1 MKVYHVH
8 VVRCVKLIFCICFIL
23 LSYHYFFCWISIDVV
38 DSNIHHGQFPI
49 VNSDQ
54 ILIKQ
59 HFRQSLASFDS
70 LHSEKP
76 KEQKVVIT
84 EDFFKFLVNN
94 LGETPFPGAHF
105 YTEYNVARSRVKQ
118 ITHVQPLRSDF
129 GPVLNDVTS
138 FHYIINTKSCLRLSS
153 VNKAKTHSMIPSL
166 FVAVISAPNYF
177 EKRQS
182 IRETWRK
189 HLLKSDLHV
198 AGFAF
203 ILGSPQGESAVKVQK
218 AIEEESRL
226 NGDIIQ
232 VDMVDAYHNLT
243 TKVAALLN
251 WIDGHCQGVD
261 FVLKVDDDVYVNVR
275 NLVSVLKSLSP
286 SNHFIY
292 GTHLNNTLTPLRSIL
307 IIMLNEKFDAKLP
320 LPI

>member
-23 LSYHYFFCWISIDVV
+23 LSYHFFFCWMSIV

-49 VNSDQ
+49 VDSDQ

-59 HFRQSLASFDS
+59 HFRQSLASFDP
-70 LHSEKP
+70 LNSEEP
-76 KEQKVVIT
+76 KKRTVVIS

-105 YTEYNVARSRVKQ
+105 YTEYNVARSAVKP

-138 FHYIINTKSCLRLSS
+138 FKYIINTKSCLPLSS
-153 VNKAKTHSMIPSL
+153 VNKAKTRRMIPSL
-166 FVAVISAPNYF
+166 FVAVISAPSYF

-189 HLLKSDLHV
+189 HLFEHHSDVHV

-203 ILGSPQGESAVKVQK
+203 ILGSPQGEGDVKVQK
-218 AIEEESRL
+218 AIEEENRL
-226 NGDIIQ
+226 KGDIIQ
-232 VDMVDAYHNLT
+232 VDMADAYHNLT

-251 WIDGHCQGVD
+251 WIAGHCQGVD

-286 SNHFIY
+286 SNQFIY

-320 LPI
+320 LSI